1 MNGSIDV
8 FASDATDLAI
18 DITGYFAPPGA
29 GGLSLYNVTPCRV
42 LDTRLPAGRP
52 PFAGILV
59 TDVSAASCGVPDSA
73 RAFVLNTTAVPSE
86 SLGSLT
92 IWPQGEQQPADPTLI
107 AMDSAITNNV
117 TIVPTSNG
125 SVSVF
130 SSASTHLILD
140 VFAYF
145 AP

>member
-1 MNGSIDV
+1 
-8 FASDATDLAI
+8 
-18 DITGYFAPPGA
+18 
-29 GGLSLYNVTPCRV
+29 
-42 LDTRLPAGRP
+42 
-52 PFAGILV
+52 
-59 TDVSAASCGVPDSA
+59 VPDSA